1 MALSSS
7 AAYCQLYTTWEKER
21 GGVGA
26 ESYLEN
32 WESRRKKF
40 GWGLI
45 RGGGADSFQI
55 IFGVNGL

>member
-1 MALSSS
+1 MG
-7 AAYCQLYTTWEKER
+7 KRER
-21 GGVGA
+21 GVGA